1 MVVVSAR
8 SGAVEAGTWVS
19 MVEVG
24 ETGGSEVASPEAKGE
39 PTVEAETCP
48 PVGQEPSSGNL
59 LAT

>member
-24 ETGGSEVASPEAKGE
+24 ETGGSEVATPKAEGE
-39 PTVEAETCP
+39 PKVEAETCP
-48 PVGQEPSSGNL
+48 PVGKEPSSGNL
-59 LAT
+59 LVT